1 MASGHERVMVI
12 RVWSEPGRV
21 PSFRARVVSLG
32 PPGEPVEHVG
42 VTTSVDVV
50 EHWLRTWLDDT
61 GRPPGVVP
69 GGDG

>member
-12 RVWSEPGRV
+12 RVWKEPGRE

-42 VTTSVDVV
+42 VTTSIDVV
-50 EHWLRTWLDDT
+50 EHWLRSWLDGT
-61 GRPPGVVP
+61 MRPPGP
-69 GGDG
+69 PAGDG